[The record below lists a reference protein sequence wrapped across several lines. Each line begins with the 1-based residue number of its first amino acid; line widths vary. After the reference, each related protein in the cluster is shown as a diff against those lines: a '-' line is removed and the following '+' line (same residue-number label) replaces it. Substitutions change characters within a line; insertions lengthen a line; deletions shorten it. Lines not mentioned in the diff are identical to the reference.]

1 MTFEE
6 IQDAVMT
13 SLNLQSD
20 EARTRIKAHI
30 NLRYRQVQSGLNL
43 ARTRRG
49 GGTVVTVSGAPTAI
63 VSGTAKIFG
72 LYDDVV
78 RHRVLDEPVLA
89 EIKRLEAASDETGC
103 PRAWAVETHVADEVV
118 VRWFPTPD
126 DVYTFDM
133 DRLAAGTEM
142 DDDEDEPTFPV
153 DFHDILVTGAKADEY
168 EKLDKMQAAAR
179 QEAKFEKR
187 LAELRFFLIKSG
199 YKRGAPHDESGFS
212 VPGAR
217 RWPYG
222 NGVG

>member
-20 EARTRIKAHI
+20 EARTRIKTHI

-43 ARTRRG
+43 ARTRRA

-78 RHRVLDEPVLA
+78 RHRVLDEGVIA
-89 EIKRLEAASDETGC
+89 EIKRLEAASDEVGC

-118 VRWFPTPD
+118 VRFTPTPD
-126 DVYTFDM
+126 AVYTFDL
-133 DRLAAGTEM
+133 DRLAAGTDM
-142 DDDEDEPTFPV
+142 DSDDDEPTFPV
-153 DFHDILVTGAKADEY
+153 DFHDILAVGAKADEY
-168 EKLDKMQAAAR
+168 EKQEKYTAAAR
-179 QEAKFEKR
+179 AEAKFEKR
-187 LAELRFFLIKSG
+187 LAELRFFLVKSG
-199 YKRGAPHDESGFS
+199 YKRGAPHDEGGIAT
-212 VPGAR
+212 PGAR
-217 RWPYG
+217 QWPYSRLA
-222 NGVG
+222 